1 MDSGYHA
8 SAVMEDYLSNNDCF
22 GSVLCGIVDHMFY
35 AYTRVA
41 EEVGEQVAWPSMV
54 HGVKGLK

>member
-8 SAVMEDYLSNNDCF
+8 LAAMEAHLSNDDFF
-22 GSVLCGIVDHMFY
+22 GTVLCGIVSNVFY
-35 AYTRVA
+35 EYSRVA
-41 EEVGEQVAWPSMV
+41 KEVGEQVAWPSMV